1 MKTMFLAAA
10 AVVSLGMNVAFA
22 QSSPS
27 ASGYVYPNFWGNR
40 AAQTAP
46 RLTLGPNRVA
56 SPISTFVTQRRAKAR
71 GCSRPNP
78 NNGG

>member
-1 MKTMFLAAA
+1 VKTMFLAAA
-10 AVVSLGMNVAFA
+10 AVISLGMGVAFA

-27 ASGYVYPNFWGNR
+27 ASGYVYPNFWGNQ

-46 RLTLGPNRVA
+46 QGHVA
-56 SPISTFVTQRRAKAR
+56 PQSSGDAISTYVTQTSQ
-71 GCSRPNP
+71 GTWLFPPNP

>member
-1 MKTMFLAAA
+1 VKTMFLAAA

-27 ASGYVYPNFWGNR
+27 ASGYVYPNFWGNQ

-46 RLTLGPNRVA
+46 QAHAGPQ
-56 SPISTFVTQRRAKAR
+56 SSGESISTFVTQTSQ
-71 GCSRPNP
+71 GTWLFPPNP